1 MEQELSAGPLRC
13 KFADGELR
21 YIKLGDT
28 EVVRRVFF
36 AVRTKT
42 WDTLTPKL
50 SNLDISRTET
60 GFSIVF
66 DARCERGA
74 AGFDSDGA
82 FSWSG
87 KIEGKRDGTITFSVT
102 GAPTRDFATNRI
114 GICVLF
120 GTPTV
125 CGQKYTLTGKD
136 GPRTGTFPKS
146 VNAPLTFEDNFS
158 ELRYGNVRVSA
169 TGDGLFSM
177 EDQRN
182 FADSSFK
189 AYQTMPYAYPN
200 LTKGDVRTQTITIKP
215 EGFLQA
221 VKQRESKTTQLV
233 LGEPLAYA
241 ILPEIRMGS
250 TGERNWFHGINHD
263 REKAKAAESVSF
275 AYFPTEHLYDDDT
288 CWENVP
294 VITELAESARQFAP
308 GKPIDIHHIAL
319 TLTHPRPAPEPR
331 NASPM
336 GAAWAA
342 ACLKYAALAG
352 VRSTTFDMGPGH
364 ASRVLKALQP
374 LIGKPFR
381 HVSIRSTALV
391 TPLDA
396 YGIGESVIII
406 NKTGVRQQAT
416 LEKLAP
422 GSWQAIELHGQ
433 SPAGI
438 LPKPTG
444 VATRGGKTNLNL
456 APHEVRILSR
466 R

>member
-1 MEQELSAGPLRC
+1 MEKELRAGPLRC

-21 YIKLGDT
+21 YIKRGDT
-28 EVVRRVFF
+28 ELVRRVFF
-36 AVRTKT
+36 GVRTKT
-42 WDTLTPKL
+42 WDTLVPTL
-50 SNLDISRTET
+50 THCSISQMPDTFTVTWEA
-60 GFSIVF
+60 I
-66 DARCERGA
+66 CERGA
-74 AGFDSDGA
+74 VGFDSDGGYA
-82 FSWSG
+82 WSG

-125 CGQKYTLTGKD
+125 CGQTYTLQGKD
-136 GPRTGTFPKS
+136 SPRTGTFPKY
-146 VNAPLTFEDNFS
+146 VNAPLTFEENFS
-158 ELRYGNVRVSA
+158 ELRYGNVKVSA

-189 AYQTMPYAYPN
+189 AYAIMPYAYPE
-200 LTKGDVRTQTITIKP
+200 LTKGDAHTQTVTIALTGSTPSVKPVQGTLLTVGDTIT
-215 EGFLQA
+215 GRL
-221 VKQRESKTTQLV
+221 
-233 LGEPLAYA
+233 
-241 ILPEIRMGS
+241 LPEIRTGS

-263 REKAKAAESVSF
+263 REKAKAAPSISF
-275 AYFPTEHLYDDDT
+275 AYFPVEHLYDDDT

-319 TLTHPRPAPEPR
+319 TLTHPRPAPEAR

-352 VRSTTFDMGPGH
+352 IRSTTFDMGPGH

-374 LIGKPFR
+374 LVGKPLR
-381 HVSIRSTALV
+381 HVSVRSAALIP
-391 TPLDA
+391 PLDA

-416 LEKLAP
+416 LEKLMP
-422 GSWQAIELHGQ
+422 GSWQALELHGQ
-433 SPAGI
+433 TPAGV

-444 VATRGGKTNLNL
+444 VTTRGGKTNLNL
-456 APHEVRILSR
+456 APHEVRILTP
-466 R
+466 

>member
-21 YIKLGDT
+21 YIKLSDT

-125 CGQKYTLTGKD
+125 CGQKYELAGKD
-136 GPRTGTFPKS
+136 GPRSGIFPIS

-189 AYQTMPYAYPN
+189 AYAIMPYAYPE
-200 LTKGDVRTQTITIKP
+200 LKKVDAHTQTVTIALTGSVPPAKP
-215 EGFLQA
+215 
-221 VKQRESKTTQLV
+221 QLGTLLTV
-233 LGEPLAYA
+233 GNTVTGRVF
-241 ILPEIRMGS
+241 PEIRMGS

-444 VATRGGKTNLNL
+444 LATRGGKTNLNL

>member
-21 YIKLGDT
+21 YIKLNDT
-28 EVVRRVFF
+28 ELVRRVFF

-50 SNLDISRTET
+50 SNLDISRTDNS
-60 GFSIVF
+60 FSIIF

-87 KIEGKRDGTITFSVT
+87 KIEGKRDGTIVFTAT
-102 GAPTRDFATNRI
+102 GAPTRDFETNRV
-114 GICVLF
+114 GLCVLF

-136 GPRTGTFPKS
+136 GSRTGTFPKY
-146 VNAPLTFEDNFS
+146 VNAPLTFEENFS
-158 ELRYGNVRVSA
+158 ELRYGTIRVSA

-189 AYQTMPYAYPN
+189 AYMTMPYAYPK
-200 LTKGDVRTQTITIKP
+200 LTKGDAHTQTITIKP
-215 EGFLQA
+215 EGLLQA
-221 VKQRESKTTQLV
+221 VKQRTSKTTRLV
-233 LGEPLAYA
+233 LGEVL
-241 ILPEIRMGS
+241 LSRTFPEIRQGS
-250 TGERNWFHGINHD
+250 TGERNWFHSINHD

-294 VITELAESARQFAP
+294 VIVELAESARQFAP
-308 GKPIDIHHIAL
+308 GKQIDIHHIAL

-342 ACLKYAALAG
+342 SCLKYAALAR
-352 VRSTTFDMGPGH
+352 VRSATFDMGPGY
-364 ASRVLKALQP
+364 ANRMLKALTP
-374 LIGKPFR
+374 LVGKPLR
-381 HVSIRSTALV
+381 SVSINSTALTSPV
-391 TPLDA
+391 DA
-396 YGIGESVIII
+396 FGVGESVVVV

-416 LEKLAP
+416 LEKLP
-422 GSWQAIELHGQ
+422 QGKWQARELHGQ
-433 SPAGI
+433 TPAGM
-438 LPKPTG
+438 LPK
-444 VATRGGKTNLNL
+444 ATSVRVSGGKTNLNL
-456 APHEVRILSR
+456 APHEVRLLTR
-466 R
+466 G

>member
-1 MEQELSAGPLRC
+1 MEQELKAGPLRC

-21 YIKLGDT
+21 YLKLGDT
-28 EVVRRVFF
+28 ELVRRVFF
-36 AVRTKT
+36 GVRTKT
-42 WDTLTPKL
+42 WDTLVPKL
-50 SNLDISRTET
+50 TRCDIAQTPDTFTIALE
-60 GFSIVF
+60 
-66 DARCERGA
+66 ARCERGA

-82 FSWSG
+82 FAWSG

-102 GAPTRDFATNRI
+102 GAPTRDFETNRI
-114 GICVLF
+114 GLCVLF

-125 CGQKYTLTGKD
+125 CGQKYELAGKD
-136 GPRTGTFPKS
+136 GPRSGIFPVS
-146 VNAPLTFEDNFS
+146 VNAPLTFEENFH
-158 ELRYGNVRVSA
+158 ELRYGNVKVSA

-189 AYQTMPYAYPN
+189 AYITMPYAYPE
-200 LTKGDVRTQTITIKP
+200 LKKGEAHTQTVTIALTGSTPPIKP
-215 EGFLQA
+215 
-221 VKQRESKTTQLV
+221 QLGTV
-233 LGEPLAYA
+233 LTVGDTVTSCAF
-241 ILPEIRMGS
+241 PEIRMGS

-263 REKAKAAESVSF
+263 REKAKAAPSISF
-275 AYFPTEHLYDDDT
+275 AYFPVEHLYDDDT

-352 VRSTTFDMGPGH
+352 VRSTTFDVGPGH

-374 LIGKPFR
+374 LVGKPFR
-381 HVSIRSTALV
+381 HVSTRSAALI
-391 TPLDA
+391 TPIDA

-406 NKTGVRQQAT
+406 NKTAIRQQAT

-456 APHEVRILSR
+456 APHEVRILTP
-466 R
+466 